1 MRWLERWLVSLYPR
15 AWRERYKEEFIAMLE
30 QRPASASDLVDVAF
44 GVLDAWVRP
53 QVTSEGGR
61 LVISR
66 MRSSL
71 LAVLWAWVG
80 FVAAGAGFQK
90 MSEYEDFAGVARE
103 NPVVGISFETVVVGA
118 VVALVAILV
127 GGAPI
132 VLAAVR
138 GALAEGR
145 RDVPLLF
152 CVPLFSAA
160 AFIGYV
166 FVLGN
171 VIYPSLGHL
180 AVHDALNV
188 VLFLSLGG
196 AFLLGAAASAGAVSV
211 AIRRCEITTRL
222 YRFAL
227 FPGALA
233 ALAMG
238 VVLVATVVW
247 GLALRVQSPALFS
260 GDEGILA
267 TPTVA
272 TWLAIVAVM
281 AVCVCAASA
290 AMVRGLR
297 ARRGEVS

>member
-1 MRWLERWLVSLYPR
+1 VRRLERLLVGLYPR
-15 AWRERYKEEFIAMLE
+15 AWRERYEEEFVAMLE
-30 QRPASASDLVDVAF
+30 QRPASVSDLVDVAF
-44 GVLDAWVRP
+44 GVLDTWVRP
-53 QVTSEGGR
+53 QVVSEGGR
-61 LVISR
+61 FVIPK

-80 FVAAGAGFQK
+80 FVAAGVGFQK
-90 MSEYEDFAGVARE
+90 MSEYEDFVSAARE

-118 VVALVAILV
+118 IVALAALVV

-138 GALAEGR
+138 EALAEGR

-160 AFIGYV
+160 AFVGYV
-166 FVLGN
+166 LVLGKI
-171 VIYPSLGHL
+171 IYPTLGRL
-180 AVHDALNV
+180 AVHDVVNV
-188 VLFLSLGG
+188 ALFLSLGG
-196 AFLLGAAASAGAVSV
+196 AFLLAAAASAAAVSV
-211 AIRRCEITTRL
+211 AVSRGEIGARF

-227 FPGALA
+227 FPGTLA

-247 GLALRVQSPALFS
+247 GLALRAQAPALFS
-260 GDEGILA
+260 GDEGVLA
-267 TPTVA
+267 TPTA
-272 TWLAIVAVM
+272 ASWLAIVAVM
-281 AVCVCAASA
+281 AVCACAALA
-290 AMVRGLR
+290 ATVRGLR